1 MLNVVCMTGRL
12 TKDPDIKYSGD
23 LCIAKFSI
31 ANTRKFK
38 DKASGKYESDFF
50 ECTAFGGSA
59 SFIEKYMKQGMKIEI
74 EGRLQQDRW
83 TDNEGKNHSKVNIV
97 VTDCGFAESKSA
109 SQASGNA
116 TPAQP
121 KAQAQ
126 DAQSA
131 GFVDIPDG
139 MSDLDETLPF
149 V

>member
-50 ECTAFGGSA
+50 ECTAFGSTA

-74 EGRLQQDRW
+74 DGRLQQDRW
-83 TDNEGKNHSKVNIV
+83 TDNEGKNRSKVTIV
-97 VTDCGFAESKSA
+97 VDNIGFAESRSSA
-109 SQASGNA
+109 QASGNA

-126 DAQSA
+126 AQPVA
-131 GFVDIPDG
+131 GFVDIP
-139 MSDLDETLPF
+139 SDVDDLSELPF
-149 V
+149 Q

>member
-1 MLNVVCMTGRL
+1 MTGRL
-12 TKDPDIKYSGD
+12 TKDPEIKYSGD
-23 LCIAKFSI
+23 LCIARFNI
-31 ANTRKFK
+31 ACTRKFK
-38 DKASGKYESDFF
+38 DKTTGKYESDFF
-50 ECTAFGGSA
+50 ECTAFGSTA

-74 EGRLQQDRW
+74 NGRLQQDRW
-83 TDNEGKNHSKVNIV
+83 TDNEGKNRSKVTIV
-97 VTDCGFAESKSA
+97 VDDCGFAESKNA

-116 TPAQP
+116 TSAQP

-126 DAQSA
+126 AAQSA

>member
-1 MLNVVCMTGRL
+1 MTGRL
-12 TKDPDIKYSGD
+12 TKDPDIKYNGD

-83 TDNEGKNHSKVNIV
+83 TDNEGKKHSKVTIV

-121 KAQAQ
+121 KAQEQAQ
-126 DAQSA
+126 AVA
-131 GFVDIPDG
+131 GFVDIP
-139 MSDLDETLPF
+139 SDVDDLSELPF
-149 V
+149 N